1 MSDYNEMV
9 RNLRAQI
16 KRNEFYIEKR
26 TGDGDRRK
34 SYFSFVDK
42 DRRVDTRRHN
52 EAH

>member
-9 RNLRAQI
+9 RNLRAKI

-26 TGDGDRRK
+26 TGDGNRRK
-34 SYFSFVDK
+34 AHFSFVDE
-42 DRRVDTRRHN
+42 DRRVDARRHN